1 MQSQMPTTFRF
12 GHECSDFFSL
22 AVLCCEADLST
33 WHPTLLNSP
42 YHPQPPR
49 GPKPDNARRKFTG
62 RRADLELTHTKTV
75 DVGTNTMSELHLKE
89 AGSSRDAPARMKSP
103 PANEINGGSSVDE
116 SQVDKRLEESVPNRV
131 ECQDAECQA
140 DEVDGI
146 HGDGSREQTPHAGDQ
161 GFHVLEYLPDAIPV
175 VFNTD
180 RLTSE
185 GNSPVEGMTDAE
197 QLHSESDVTNNQ
209 LPPSRTFQSN
219 RRASASLYHLDAS
232 PRQHDP
238 RRSLPSK
245 SLGLLSNV
253 GAALQVRKAWSKH
266 TKKQTSQ
273 MSSEDQR
280 DKLNGSE
287 RVLLEG
293 DDSRSTE
300 QEGREFD
307 GGDAEED
314 EEEDDDEEDE
324 EEEKEGVDERVK
336 RDTPSERDGSPL
348 DTEQPDL
355 DKDDI
360 ENKTGTSDG
369 NLFVSPSDLRLD
381 QGEDTPWDSVPANSP
396 DSDRSSSTEEKDL
409 PRASSSVSETS
420 SVPPVRLLRSLTSR
434 TGE

>member
-1 MQSQMPTTFRF
+1 
-12 GHECSDFFSL
+12 
-22 AVLCCEADLST
+22 
-33 WHPTLLNSP
+33 
-42 YHPQPPR
+42 
-49 GPKPDNARRKFTG
+49 
-62 RRADLELTHTKTV
+62 
-75 DVGTNTMSELHLKE
+75 MSEIQLKE
-89 AGSSRDAPARMKSP
+89 AGSSRDAPAQMKSP
-103 PANEINGGSSVDE
+103 PANQINGGSSVDE

-131 ECQDAECQA
+131 ACQDAECQA

-146 HGDGSREQTPHAGDQ
+146 HGDGSREQAPHAGDQ

-175 VFNTD
+175 VINTD

-185 GNSPVEGMTDAE
+185 GMTNAE
-197 QLHSESDVTNNQ
+197 QLYSESDVTNNQ

-219 RRASASLYHLDAS
+219 RASASLYHLDAS

-245 SLGLLSNV
+245 NLGLLSNV
-253 GAALQVRKAWSKH
+253 GAALQARKAWSKH

-273 MSSEDQR
+273 VSSEDQR

-287 RVLLEG
+287 CVLLEG

-300 QEGREFD
+300 QEGREVD
-307 GGDAEED
+307 GGDAEEN

-396 DSDRSSSTEEKDL
+396 DSERSSSTEEKDL

-434 TGE
+434 AGE